1 MYKMRNLRVP
11 SMKIWC
17 MSTNSVRNLG
27 PWLRKARSLLAR
39 LAERLVRSPLPLS
52 LLVRALRL
60 PAFCSLLSLS
70 VSLPHSRYRST
81 SAAAALHWRNAA
93 AAAQKAAPKTRE
105 RSEDKDA
112 LHSLKG
118 RWDSVKIAMPM
129 FDTFYIY

>member
-1 MYKMRNLRVP
+1 
-11 SMKIWC
+11 MKIFSVC
-17 MSTNSVRNLG
+17 TNSVRNLG

-81 SAAAALHWRNAA
+81 SAAALHWRNAT

-118 RWDSVKIAMPM
+118 RWDSVNIANR
-129 FDTFYIY
+129 